1 MSISSL
7 KTMHCFEDKV
17 MKGPGLY
24 GMWTA
29 LYITVISCLAA
40 TEETGSARDFLLY
53 TSMISTLFP
62 AFSSA
67 NTIYGNRL
75 SSSMLLVVG
84 PIYQYTFWQL
94 LCYYRGDVYN
104 TTPVGIM
111 NAIGTGVTGVFTLD
125 MVVKTWYYAIY
136 PKDYSQYKN
145 AMNQ

>member
-1 MSISSL
+1 MSSM
-7 KTMHCFEDKV
+7 KMMHCFEDKV

-29 LYITVISCLAA
+29 LYLSVISCLSA

-62 AFSSA
+62 AFASA
-67 NTIYGNRL
+67 NTVYGNRL

-94 LCYYRGDVYN
+94 LCYYRADVYN
-104 TTPVGIM
+104 NTPVGVM
-111 NAIGTGVTGVFTLD
+111 NMIGTVVTGIFTLD
-125 MVVKTWYYAIY
+125 MVIKTWYYALY
-136 PKDYSQYKN
+136 PAYYSEYKKSVSD
-145 AMNQ
+145 